1 VQILTLSV
9 GNGAISVRF
18 YAANIG
24 GVDWSAVVVVLLVF
38 VLVVASSLA
47 ASVAR
52 AEEEARGGI
61 GGGASNDSTSGGT
74 DGYIDLT
81 LTLLTKPLSLC

>member
-1 VQILTLSV
+1 M
-9 GNGAISVRF
+9 AISVRF
-18 YAANIG
+18 YAANIR

-52 AEEEARGGI
+52 AEEEARRGMGGV
-61 GGGASNDSTSGGT
+61 ASNINIRGGT

-81 LTLLTKPLSLC
+81 LTLLTNPLSLY